1 MNSISISTDDILE
14 VLDLSRAE
22 PGIGFLEALF
32 ERFNARVPFETA
44 TKILRRAQ
52 VRDLED
58 MPRRPDLFWR
68 EHLEQGA
75 GGTCFARVAAF
86 AALLTDLG
94 YEARPVLGQVER
106 EFDHAAVWVT
116 NRQRPWI
123 CDVGFPLPAVLPA
136 AAGEVETALG
146 LLAVSETPRGFRIQ
160 FSDGVPEGPRSL
172 EVFGAAVA
180 PAEFD
185 ERWRATFRPESR
197 FLSSVVLRRQA
208 RGRVVSFARGVVR
221 VDDRHTRLAVPLTES
236 RPARLADVF
245 EIERELLDQAFGI
258 VGDPAP
264 DHTDSRLT
272 AYLSS
277 IASPPD
283 AFAAIATLA
292 GYRRLLEGVARIESE
307 EATSD
312 GWRIVLA
319 PPPADGQTSDPA
331 LIEDVSPRPDQRELR
346 VRRRAG
352 SREFESLFRAQELQ
366 GKSYL
371 VREAILAGPREDL
384 LTNDALRG
392 RLAGSLAVDL
402 LAWARLIGSGN

>member
-1 MNSISISTDDILE
+1 
-14 VLDLSRAE
+14 
-22 PGIGFLEALF
+22 
-32 ERFNARVPFETA
+32 
-44 TKILRRAQ
+44 
-52 VRDLED
+52 
-58 MPRRPDLFWR
+58 MPRRPELFWR

-94 YEARPVLGQVER
+94 FEARPMLGQVER

-123 CDVGFPLPAVLPA
+123 CDVGFPLPAILPA

-146 LLAVSETPRGFRIQ
+146 LLAVSETPRGFRIR

-172 EVFGAAVA
+172 EVFDAAAA

-197 FLSSVVLRRQA
+197 FLASVVLRRQA

-277 IASPPD
+277 IASPPA

-292 GYRRLLEGVARIESE
+292 GYRRLLEGVARMESE
-307 EATSD
+307 EATPA

-319 PPPADGQTSDPA
+319 PPPADGQTSGPA
-331 LIEDVSPRPDQRELR
+331 LVEDVSALPDRRELR

-392 RLAGSLAVDL
+392 RLAGTLAVDL
-402 LAWARLIGSGN
+402 LAWARLIGSEI

>member
-1 MNSISISTDDILE
+1 MNSISISIDDILE
-14 VLDLSRAE
+14 SLDLSRAE

-44 TKILRRAQ
+44 TKILRHAQ
-52 VRDLED
+52 VRDRED
-58 MPRRPDLFWR
+58 MPRRPELFWR

-94 YEARPVLGQVER
+94 FEARPVLGQVER

-123 CDVGFPLPAVLPA
+123 CDVGFPLPAILPA

-146 LLAVSETPRGFRIQ
+146 LLAVSETPRGFRIR

-172 EVFGAAVA
+172 EVFSAAAA

-197 FLSSVVLRRQA
+197 FLASVVLRRQA
-208 RGRVVSFARGVVR
+208 RGRVVSFASGVVR
-221 VDDRHTRLAVPLTES
+221 VDDRHTRLAVPLTQS
-236 RPARLADVF
+236 RPARLANVF

-258 VGDPAP
+258 VGDPPP

-283 AFAAIATLA
+283 AFAAIATPA

-319 PPPADGQTSDPA
+319 PPPADGQTSGQA
-331 LIEDVSPRPDQRELR
+331 LVEDVTARPDQRELR

-371 VREAILAGPREDL
+371 VREAILAGPRDDL

-392 RLAGSLAVDL
+392 RLAGTLAVDL
-402 LAWARLIGSGN
+402 LAWARLIGSEV